1 MLDDFRQQA
10 NEGSLFEDDD
20 PVEFEELGDFDQ
32 EYEDFEDERSKPVR
46 PKGPFLGLTAAQR
59 FILSAMLLVLSCVLS
74 VLVLVVTNKIV
85 I

>member
-20 PVEFEELGDFDQ
+20 PLEIEDLGDFEEDFD
-32 EYEDFEDERSKPVR
+32 EYEDEGAPPPRRFSLS
-46 PKGPFLGLTAAQR
+46 LGLTAQQR
-59 FILSAMLLVLSCVLS
+59 FILAAMTF
-74 VLVLVVTNKIV
+74 VLVLVLSLLILIVTGRLV